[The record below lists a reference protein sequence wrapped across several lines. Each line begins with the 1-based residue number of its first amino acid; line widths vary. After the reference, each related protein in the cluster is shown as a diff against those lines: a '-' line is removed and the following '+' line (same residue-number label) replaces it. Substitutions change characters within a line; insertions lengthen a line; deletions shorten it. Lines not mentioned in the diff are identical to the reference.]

1 MIRSRR
7 GFTMVELLI
16 AMTTGLVVLS
26 AVYAALIAQ
35 SREYQQNRERRDVA
49 ETLRSAAVLL
59 SSELQHASA
68 AGGDLYAISSTSLTL
83 RSYQA
88 SGIVCGAAPPRY
100 GIWQPSN
107 TFTSTSDDSAF
118 AYQLSPATWHTT
130 KVSAVWTNPGSPY
143 VANCSWVGAKVPPQ
157 VIELAGDTAGVG
169 VGSLVRS
176 WRKTQYGLVSQ
187 NGRWWLGRRIGS
199 AVTWDIV
206 TGPLRSD
213 VNGGLAFV
221 YYDASGNVTATLT
234 AVARV
239 DIVLRAE
246 SYRVIQQGSTVGSK
260 IDSVTAKVFLRN

>member
-16 AMTTGLVVLS
+16 AMTTGLVVMA
-26 AVYAALIAQ
+26 AVYGALIAQ
-35 SREYQQNRERRDVA
+35 SQEYQLNRERRDVE

-68 AGGDLYAISSTSLTL
+68 SGGDLYAIASTSLTL

-88 SGIVCGAAPPRY
+88 SGIVCGQSGNRY

-107 TFTSTSDDSAF
+107 TFAATTDDSAF
-118 AYQLSPATWHTT
+118 AYQLSPATWHTA

-143 VANCSWVGAKVPPQ
+143 VSNCSWVGTKVPPQ
-157 VIELAGDTAGVG
+157 VIQLAGDTAGVG
-169 VGSLVRS
+169 VGSLIRT

-199 AVTWDIV
+199 AASWDIV

-221 YYDASGNVTATLT
+221 YYDASGNVTATAT

-239 DIVLRAE
+239 DVVLRAE
-246 SYRVIQQGSTVGSK
+246 SFRVVKQGATVASK